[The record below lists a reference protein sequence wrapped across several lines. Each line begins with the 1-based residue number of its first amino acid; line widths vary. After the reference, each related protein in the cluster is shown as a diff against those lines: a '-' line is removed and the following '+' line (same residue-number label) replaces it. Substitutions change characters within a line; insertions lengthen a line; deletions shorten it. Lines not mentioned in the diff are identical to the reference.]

1 MISPIIDKFQ
11 RHPRDVGE
19 TYWEHSR
26 HALGFASHLFVAA
39 GACFVHAILPFF
51 FTSTGSAAVKNLY
64 SRMALN
70 RSKVPV
76 SGMEDSAERRTA
88 GDVVVGTHSKA

>member
-1 MISPIIDKFQ
+1 MISPILDKFQ
-11 RHPRDVGE
+11 QHPRDVGE

-51 FTSTGSAAVKNLY
+51 FTSTGSATVKNLH
-64 SRMALN
+64 SRMVLN
-70 RSKVPV
+70 RSKVAV
-76 SGMEDSAERRTA
+76 TGMEDSVDRRIA
-88 GDVVVGTHSKA
+88 GDVVVGVNSKA

>member
-1 MISPIIDKFQ
+1 MISPILDKFQ
-11 RHPRDVGE
+11 QHPSDVGE
-19 TYWEHSR
+19 TYWEHFY
-26 HALGFASHLFVAA
+26 HALGFALRLFVAA
-39 GACFVHAILPFF
+39 SACLVHAILPFL
-51 FTSTGSAAVKNLY
+51 FTSTGSATVKNLY

>member
-1 MISPIIDKFQ
+1 
-11 RHPRDVGE
+11 
-19 TYWEHSR
+19 
-26 HALGFASHLFVAA
+26 
-39 GACFVHAILPFF
+39 LPFF
-51 FTSTGSAAVKNLY
+51 FTSTGSATVKNLY
-64 SRMALN
+64 SRMVLN